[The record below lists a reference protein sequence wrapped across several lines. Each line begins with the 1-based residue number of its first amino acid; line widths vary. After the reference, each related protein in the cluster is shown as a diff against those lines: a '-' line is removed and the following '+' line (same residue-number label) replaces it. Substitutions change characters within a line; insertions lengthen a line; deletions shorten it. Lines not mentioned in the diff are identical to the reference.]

1 MNAILETILPVF
13 GLIAVG
19 VLAAKTNYI
28 SAAAARGLSHF
39 VFNLAIPALLFRT
52 VATMQLQQLSPWP
65 LWIAIFGGIAVVW
78 VLTAIAA
85 RGLHTLAD
93 GGGATASM
101 SAGFG
106 NIAMLGLPLS
116 IAHFGPEMAVPV
128 SLVLAVHAPVLWLAA
143 TIHIETA
150 RQGHI
155 PSLPKLLRQLLDQLA
170 RNPIVIALLLGALWR
185 ATGWPLHPIPDR
197 FLDLLGSAGVPSA
210 LVALGLSLASYSLKG
225 QWRGIGLILAMK
237 MALLPICVWLIATYA
252 LSMPPLWRQAAIL
265 LAAMPTGAN
274 AYLFA
279 QRYESGEAAA
289 SGAIA
294 AGTAL
299 SLFTTALLLFLFG
312 SAVS

>member
-19 VLAAKTNYI
+19 IVAAKTNYI

-52 VATMQLQQLSPWP
+52 VATMELQRLSPWP
-65 LWIAIFGGIAVVW
+65 LWIAIFGGIAIVW
-78 VLTAIAA
+78 TLTAFAA
-85 RGLHTLAD
+85 RKLDTLAE

-116 IAHFGPEMAVPV
+116 IAHFGPAMAVPV
-128 SLVLAVHAPVLWLAA
+128 SLVLAIHAPVLWLAA
-143 TIHIETA
+143 TVHIETA
-150 RQGHI
+150 RHGHI
-155 PSLPKLLRQLLDQLA
+155 PSLPMLLRQLMDQLA
-170 RNPIVIALLLGALWR
+170 RNPIVVALLAGALWR
-185 ATGWPLHPIPDR
+185 ATGWGLHPVADR
-197 FLDLLGSAGVPSA
+197 FLDLLGGAGVPSA

-225 QWRGIGLILAMK
+225 QWSGIGLIIAMK
-237 MALLPICVWLIATYA
+237 MALLPFAVWLLATYA
-252 LSMPPLWRQAAIL
+252 VDMPALWRQAAIL

-279 QRYESGEAAA
+279 QRYASGEAAA

-299 SLFTTALLLFLFG
+299 SLFTTALLLFLFDHI
-312 SAVS
+312 

>member
-1 MNAILETILPVF
+1 LNAILVTILPVF
-13 GLIAVG
+13 GLIAAG
-19 VLAAKTNYI
+19 VIAARTNYI

-52 VATMQLQQLSPWP
+52 VATMELQRLSPWP
-65 LWIAIFGGIAVVW
+65 LWIVMFGGIAIVW
-78 VLTAIAA
+78 IATAIAA
-85 RGLHTLAD
+85 RGLHTLSD

-143 TIHIETA
+143 TLHIETA
-150 RQGHI
+150 RHGHI
-155 PSLPKLLRQLLDQLA
+155 PSLPALLRQLIEQLA
-170 RNPIVIALLLGALWR
+170 RNSIVIALIAGSLWR
-185 ATGWPLHPIPDR
+185 MTGWALHSIPDR

-225 QWRGIGLILAMK
+225 QWNGIGLILAMK
-237 MALLPICVWLIATYA
+237 MVLLPLVVWLIATHLVA
-252 LSMPPLWRQAAIL
+252 LPPLWRQAAIL

-279 QRYESGEAAA
+279 QRYESGEAAS

-299 SLFTTALLLFLFG
+299 SLFTTALLLFLFDR
-312 SAVS
+312 S